1 MNISI
6 RKKWVTAAVSEAG
19 ASHLKSGVPCQD
31 ACRVVV
37 GRKTIIA
44 CVADGAGSARHSGEG
59 SRVAVDAYV
68 EAASCLLERGYDPK
82 RVVCLAF
89 QEARSAVADKGGG
102 KVREYA
108 TTLLALVATRNRVA
122 AAQIGDGAVVIDGRV
137 ALKSHR
143 GVHANETSFIT
154 QERVVPYIYTARR
167 RIKRVALMTDG
178 MERLA
183 LQFKGE
189 TRQAH
194 KPFFDPMYR
203 WLRKAEEGKRLEQL
217 SEFLSSDMVQS
228 RTDDDV
234 TLLLAMR

>member
-6 RKKWVTAAVSEAG
+6 IRKWVTAAVSEAG
-19 ASHLKSGVPCQD
+19 DSHLKSGIPCQD
-31 ACRVVV
+31 SCRVVV
-37 GRKTIIA
+37 GRKALIA
-44 CVADGAGSARHSGEG
+44 CVADGAGSARHGDEG
-59 SRVAVDAYV
+59 SQVAVDAFV
-68 EAASCLLERGYDPK
+68 EAATCLLLRGYDPK
-82 RVVCLAF
+82 RVTGLAF
-89 QEARSAVADKGGG
+89 REARSAVADIGGV

-143 GVHANETSFIT
+143 GEHANETSFIT
-154 QERVVPYIYTARR
+154 QERVVPYMYTARR
-167 RIKRVALMTDG
+167 RVKRVALMTDG
-178 MERLA
+178 IERLA

-189 TRQAH
+189 SREAH

-203 WLRKAEEGKRLEQL
+203 WLRKADDGERIEQL
-217 SEFLSSDMVQS
+217 SEFLSSDMVRS